1 LLIIVNVYFHKWIV
15 LNQVYNMITST
26 LAFHILDKV
35 TLYTWLPI
43 GPRPLRRTWWRFFLG
58 WLATGI
64 KGLTIMSAPGVVWSL
79 CVEYDVC
86 GQSFQSS
93 PHGEPTH
100 GKKDEV
106 RFTCFISMAW
116 HVVLLVSTTLDWN
129 TNTRVQWSLSI
140 G

>member
-1 LLIIVNVYFHKWIV
+1 
-15 LNQVYNMITST
+15 MITST

-43 GPRPLRRTWWRFFLG
+43 GGPWGGRGGGSFCDG
-58 WLATGI
+58 LATGI

-93 PHGEPTH
+93 PHGEPTC

-106 RFTCFISMAW
+106 RFTCFISMA
-116 HVVLLVSTTLDWN
+116 
-129 TNTRVQWSLSI
+129 
-140 G
+140 